1 MNSENDALVSR
12 RGVLR
17 AGAAAAAAGAATGT
31 AAAQEEGDGQ
41 EGEGG
46 EGGDG
51 GGGETVEVTVGP
63 NGENVFDPATVEVRP
78 GTTVQFVWDSPG
90 HNVHAT
96 DVPDEAE
103 WDVNTEITGPPMEYE
118 YTFDGPLGE
127 YNYVCDPHVSV
138 GMEGTIVVTENPTQ
152 EEGYQTLVPD
162 SAKTLAVAA
171 VGSMTSVLGIAY
183 FFMKYGGDY
192 DGEFDE

>member
-17 AGAAAAAAGAATGT
+17 AGAATAAAGAATGT
-31 AAAQEEGDGQ
+31 AAAQEEG
-41 EGEGG
+41 EGEGQ
-46 EGGDG
+46 DG
-51 GGGETVEVTVGP
+51 GGGGGGGGTVEVTVGP
-63 NGENVFDPATVEVRP
+63 NGQNVFDPATVEVKP
-78 GTTVQFVWDSPG
+78 GTTVKWVWESG
-90 HNVHAT
+90 THNVHAT
-96 DVPDEAE
+96 EVPGEAS
-103 WDVNTEITGPPMEYE
+103 WDVQTEVVTAPMEYE

-127 YNYVCDPHVSV
+127 YNYVCDPHASV
-138 GMEGTIVVTENPTQ
+138 GMKGTVVVTENPTKD
-152 EEGYQTLVPD
+152 EGYETLVPD

-192 DGEFDE
+192 GELDE